1 LNNSTVYRSKPK
13 RMSSTAAARRVE
25 IVSSSASPPLVRH
38 FSTASSVGGGTSKP
52 VVVQVKIEPSN
63 DSVGTKITRLSDASG
78 STVSKSVGAVT
89 PATVSSIVGSTNNTA
104 TTLSS
109 GITVE
114 RRNNCCV
121 ISIPRSAV
129 KPVSMSTNSTAVSST
144 APISTIRVA
153 TASKRLS
160 DSVGSQVRALV
171 AAQEGFTAMSSS
183 PRKAPTELVDKEP
196 DDEANSNQEPLS
208 VHDALQSALVLL
220 PEGSRKRFQCRLCGN
235 CYARVEYLSR
245 HVRQAH
251 LRDSRLLQFSSR
263 GQSADDV
270 EVETAARPD
279 QGDEGEEAGSSPKKQ
294 RRLRSLN
301 NNTTTN
307 SNINKNISGPRCTL
321 CDRRFVDEAELRRH
335 LLSHPGSYECP
346 RCGRW
351 FPSLAGLKRH
361 SEDAHQSAQDESDED
376 DGYDENDASD
386 EDGDDPMADD
396 VGVGSGSS
404 FSRPC
409 ICAICQSA
417 FAESHLLANHV
428 KSVHRLRKTGGR
440 GDQRCYQCAYC
451 AKCFHQH
458 TNLRRHLTCHTGQR
472 QFPCPICQKRFADKG
487 DVNKHMVTHTGVKPF
502 KCQVCDRRFGQR
514 TNLRTHALTHAKPS
528 QQLPVGVS
536 PTAIISSAAATTRS
550 VGRPRKL
557 RNQLGRAPVGMLDPG
572 FDHGRQVREH
582 FLETV
587 EVPEADE
594 EVILG

>member
-1 LNNSTVYRSKPK
+1 
-13 RMSSTAAARRVE
+13 
-25 IVSSSASPPLVRH
+25 
-38 FSTASSVGGGTSKP
+38 
-52 VVVQVKIEPSN
+52 
-63 DSVGTKITRLSDASG
+63 
-78 STVSKSVGAVT
+78 
-89 PATVSSIVGSTNNTA
+89 
-104 TTLSS
+104 
-109 GITVE
+109 
-114 RRNNCCV
+114 
-121 ISIPRSAV
+121 
-129 KPVSMSTNSTAVSST
+129 
-144 APISTIRVA
+144 
-153 TASKRLS
+153 
-160 DSVGSQVRALV
+160 VRALV

-183 PRKAPTELVDKEP
+183 PRKAPTELVDEEP
-196 DDEANSNQEPLS
+196 GDEANSNQEPLS

-270 EVETAARPD
+270 E
-279 QGDEGEEAGSSPKKQ
+279 
-294 RRLRSLN
+294 
-301 NNTTTN
+301 
-307 SNINKNISGPRCTL
+307 
-321 CDRRFVDEAELRRH
+321 
-335 LLSHPGSYECP
+335 
-346 RCGRW
+346 
-351 FPSLAGLKRH
+351 
-361 SEDAHQSAQDESDED
+361 DAHQSAQDDSDED

-514 TNLRTHALTHAKPS
+514 TNLRTHALTHTKPS